1 MLTRE
6 TLKVVRVDLDQALAA
21 VAKKHGLK
29 FTVGNIRFSSDSF
42 RTTLNAA
49 ETAPVSQAASM
60 TNASTAI
67 SRATETA
74 CKMHGMDPTKYY
86 RLMDGT
92 PVKVIDYVPRRPKF
106 PFIVQTV
113 TGRKYKVTATHI
125 KNMVTMG
132 AVV

>member
-1 MLTRE
+1 MLTRD
-6 TLKVVRVDLDQALAA
+6 TLKVVRADLDKALAQ
-21 VAKKHGLK
+21 VAAKHGLK

-49 ETAPVSQAASM
+49 EVATPTQAATM
-60 TNASTAI
+60 LNASPALT
-67 SRATETA
+67 RATETA

-92 PVKVIDYVPRRPKF
+92 PVKVVDYVPRRPKF
-106 PFIVQTV
+106 PFIVQTK
-113 TGRKYKVTATHI
+113 TGRKYKVTAMHI

-132 AVV
+132 AV